1 MLMKERFITLL
12 TDFGTKD
19 PYTASLKGAILTIN
33 PKVDIIDITHDI
45 PPQDIFEAAFILK
58 CTYKFFPRDTIHIA
72 VVDPGVGGSRRP
84 ILVKTRDYMFV
95 GPDNGIFSF
104 ILEEEEE
111 KYIYHLNNR
120 KYHLPVISDTFHGRD
135 IFAPVA
141 AHLSLGVNP
150 EKVGELIETA
160 FVLDIPKPEIKKGK
174 ICGTIIHVD
183 RFGNLITN
191 ISSHL
196 FNNFV
201 GNNPFEIELAQR
213 TIKKINRA
221 YSESNPGELLAIFGS
236 AGFLEISINLG
247 NCSRELSLGKGDR
260 ISVRVHRLVG

>member
-1 MLMKERFITLL
+1 MLIKERFITLL

-19 PYTASLKGAILTIN
+19 PYAASLKGVILRIN

-45 PPQDIFEAAFILK
+45 PPQDIFEAAFTLK
-58 CTYKFFPRDTIHIA
+58 CTYKFFPKDTIHIA
-72 VVDPGVGGSRRP
+72 VVDPGVGGSRKP
-84 ILVKTRDYMFV
+84 ILIKTKDYMFV

-104 ILEEEEE
+104 IIEEEEE
-111 KYIYHLNNR
+111 KYIYHLNNK

-141 AHLSLGVNP
+141 AHLSLGVSP
-150 EKVGELIETA
+150 DKMGEPMENA
-160 FVLDIPKPEIKKGK
+160 SVLDIPKPVVKKGK

-196 FNNFV
+196 FNNLV
-201 GNNPFEIELAQR
+201 SDNPFEIEVGDR
-213 TIKKINRA
+213 IIKKLNRA

-236 AGFLEISINLG
+236 SGLLEISVNLG
-247 NCSRELSLGKGDR
+247 NCAKELSLGKGDK
-260 ISVRVHRLVG
+260 ISVLVHRLVG